1 MKTRLLILALLSQF
15 STLFAQDLKQN
26 FQLFTEYYSPEK
38 LYLHTDKHT
47 YLVGDTIW
55 IKGYLENSSYVSK
68 LEESNFIYAE
78 LYADTLINRVKIK
91 RINGVFSGY
100 ITTTQKM
107 EPRKYILRAYTTWM
121 LNRDNNYLFNR
132 QIEFIDPLNAPI
144 TQKEGVLKELNKA
157 NMSITQKFDRTP
169 EFSVQFFPESGR
181 YFPEKFATIAFKA
194 SFANG
199 RHLKIN
205 GEILDNS
212 GVVVSKFND
221 LHNGMGI
228 IRFMPVKGIK
238 YKARVTLDNGDSKMF
253 DLPDYEESG
262 AMINV
267 VRINSN
273 WVVKS
278 SINGILSPLSCRLL
292 VHNGSEII
300 YLSQLNKEETL
311 VNLPDSLF
319 SKGINHAVIIGSDN
333 KILAER
339 IFFSNQFKRES
350 DFYVDCKDSRSG
362 TKDKIIYSLSNKD
375 KTGKLLKGDY
385 SVTVYDLGLAP
396 EDTLQDNIGSY
407 MMLSSELTGKV
418 FNPQQYFSTPSTTK
432 ERDLDLLLMVQ
443 GWRYYDISSI
453 FESSFKTVQN
463 GREYRQQIAGKVKG
477 LFKDAKNSLVTVIC
491 PKLNIKSIIDMKNAS
506 TFLID
511 SLEHMNKTIFFFSAN
526 RPKGGTSSFEI
537 VLNSEV
543 FPPLNKYNYIPELDP
558 ISVVEKINKEYNNAL
573 LGDNGRRLK
582 EVVLTAR
589 VPYKSKYSPWM
600 LSNVTVYKDQVRTA
614 AEISQYPYM
623 NACEYI
629 AREFPSLS
637 CEYADGSMFLTTR
650 RIPIKA
656 YSGLV
661 DPELEKISRH
671 GMQELPGK
679 DYLRYS
685 PTVYINNIRVDG
697 DELSR
702 YMAKDIEN
710 IIYFSQHSQSA
721 MLFSS
726 IGALFIT
733 TNRFAKGRGVPTY
746 ITSEVS
752 LGYQKPLKRY
762 NPVYDNNSQEASD
775 KPDNRS
781 TILWLPALKQ
791 KEDGSY
797 EIKMFSSSRNSK
809 YLMVVEG
816 VNELGE
822 YVTIKKSIE

>member
-26 FQLFTEYYSPEK
+26 FKLFTEYFSPEK

-68 LEESNFIYAE
+68 LDESNFIYAE
-78 LYADTLINRVKIK
+78 LYADTLINRVKVK
-91 RINGVFSGY
+91 RVNGVFSGY
-100 ITTTQKM
+100 IPTSTKM
-107 EPRKYILRAYTTWM
+107 EAGKFILRAYTTWM
-121 LNRDNNYLFNR
+121 LNSGDKYLFNR
-132 QIEFIDPLNAPI
+132 QVEFVDPINAPI
-144 TQKEGVLKELNKA
+144 SQREGVMKELNKA
-157 NMSITQKFDRTP
+157 NMSITQKLDKTP

-181 YFPEKFATIAFKA
+181 YFNDRFATIAFKA
-194 SFANG
+194 SFMNG
-199 RHLKIN
+199 RHMKIN

-212 GVVVSKFND
+212 GALVCNFND
-221 LHNGMGI
+221 VHNGMGI
-228 IRFMPVKGIK
+228 IRFMPVKGVK
-238 YKARVTLDNGDSKMF
+238 YKARVTLENGDSKLF
-253 DLPDYEESG
+253 DLPDADESG

-267 VRINSN
+267 ARINKN
-273 WVVKS
+273 WVIKS
-278 SINGILSPLSCRLL
+278 TINGILSPATCRLL

-300 YLSQLNKEETL
+300 YLSQLNKDETL
-311 VNLPDSLF
+311 INLPDSLF
-319 SKGINHAVIIGSDN
+319 AKGINHATIISSDN

-339 IFFSNQFKRES
+339 IFFTNQFKKES
-350 DFYVDCKDSRSG
+350 EFSVDCKDKRDG
-362 TKDKIIYSLSNKD
+362 IKDKIVYTLSNKD
-375 KTGKLLKGDY
+375 KTGKLIKGDY

-396 EDTLQDNIGSY
+396 DDTLQDNIGSY
-407 MMLSSELTGKV
+407 MKLSSELTGKV
-418 FNPQQYFSTPSTTK
+418 FNPQQYFSTPSFTK

-443 GWRYYDISSI
+443 GWSYYDISSI
-453 FESSFKTVQN
+453 FNGNFKNVQN

-477 LFKDAKNSLVTVIC
+477 LFRDAKNSLVTVIC

-506 TFLID
+506 TFMID

-526 RPKGGTSSFEI
+526 RPKGGASSFEI
-537 VLNSEV
+537 ILNSDV
-543 FPPLNKYNYIPELDP
+543 FPALNKYQYIPELDP
-558 ISVVEKINKEYNNAL
+558 VSVIEKINKEYNNAL

-582 EVVLTAR
+582 EIVLTAR

-600 LSNVTVYKDQVRTA
+600 LNNVTVYKDQVRTA

-656 YSGLV
+656 YSGLI
-661 DPELEKISRH
+661 DPELEKISRQ
-671 GMQELPGK
+671 GIQEPSRK
-679 DYLRYS
+679 EHLRYS
-685 PTVYINNIRVDG
+685 PTVYINNIRVDS

-710 IIYFSQHSQSA
+710 IIYFSQHTQSA

-733 TNRFAKGRGVPTY
+733 TTRFAKGRGTPTY
-746 ITSEVS
+746 ITSEIS

-762 NPVYDNNSQEASD
+762 NPVYDNYSQASSD

-781 TILWLPALKQ
+781 TILWVPSLKQ
-791 KEDGSY
+791 NEDGSY
-797 EIKMFSSSRNSK
+797 EIKMYSSSRGSK

-822 YVTIKKSIE
+822 YVTIKKTIE